1 MPNDDQKGQTWKKNK
16 LLVEE
21 PIAAWKLSCEN
32 DTVIEKLNIQG
43 NRCLKRVT
51 YHNLKEY
58 NKCQVL
64 WRSMCAAVAGRR
76 PARGVRC
83 VPAVINGGLRRPQA
97 RVDCLF
103 DLRVI
108 SDPGWGALE
117 VNVSQPLLAGEKEDS
132 RDAYGESH
140 TRDQVKLIGWRSPT

>member
-1 MPNDDQKGQTWKKNK
+1 
-16 LLVEE
+16 
-21 PIAAWKLSCEN
+21 
-32 DTVIEKLNIQG
+32 
-43 NRCLKRVT
+43 
-51 YHNLKEY
+51 
-58 NKCQVL
+58 
-64 WRSMCAAVAGRR
+64 MCAAVAGRR
-76 PARGVRC
+76 PARGVLC

-117 VNVSQPLLAGEKEDS
+117 VTVSQPLLAGEKEDS

-140 TRDQVKLIGWRSPT
+140 TQDQVKLIV

>member
-1 MPNDDQKGQTWKKNK
+1 MKKNK

-108 SDPGWGALE
+108 SEWTTVGVARGHCVSAL
-117 VNVSQPLLAGEKEDS
+117 VGS
-132 RDAYGESH
+132 RGGGVQGCS
-140 TRDQVKLIGWRSPT
+140 W

>member
-1 MPNDDQKGQTWKKNK
+1 MKKNK

-43 NRCLKRVT
+43 NWCLKRVT

-76 PARGVRC
+76 PARGVRS

-108 SDPGWGALE
+108 SDPGWGAPE
-117 VNVSQPLLAGEKEDS
+117 VTVSQPLLAGEKEDS

-140 TRDQVKLIGWRSPT
+140 TRDQVKLIG

>member
-1 MPNDDQKGQTWKKNK
+1 MTTKKAK
-16 LLVEE
+16 HEKMQVLIEE
-21 PIAAWKLSCEN
+21 TIAVWKLSCEN
-32 DTVIEKLNIQG
+32 DTVIEKLYIQG

-76 PARGVRC
+76 PVRGVRC

-108 SDPGWGALE
+108 SDPGWGAPE
-117 VNVSQPLLAGEKEDS
+117 VTESQPLLAGEKEDS

-140 TRDQVKLIGWRSPT
+140 TQDQVKLIG